1 MEIKELV
8 DQLNAANTELKNMR
22 DKAEK
27 EAKANGEALAETKAK
42 LEEAEAKFDGLKGE
56 FEKLDEKLIAM
67 EKEQKRR
74 FDNAPNQRKTMG
86 AQFVESQL
94 FTDEL
99 KHNTGFGKRFEA
111 KDISNLAASA
121 GALVSNYRDPE
132 VYRSVGGRRQ
142 LRIRDLLTQVPV
154 SGSNAVEIMR
164 YASITDNAGPQQP
177 SPANTAVG
185 AGELQAKAKSD
196 YTWELVTVP
205 VRTMAHH
212 VIASRQV
219 LSDAGMLQSLIDTEL
234 SYGLQLLSDD
244 QILNGDGT
252 NQNLTGIL
260 NDSSIND
267 VGQIASGTTADDLP
281 AAMIDHIR
289 AAITECQKSEYYNI
303 NGLLLN
309 PVDWNTLETAKATD
323 GHYLLVAFAA
333 TSDEA
338 PRVWRVPVIVTN
350 AIAEGT
356 FLLGDWSMGAKLY
369 VREGVSIRVA
379 EQHAELFTSN
389 GVAILGEERYALGVN
404 LPLAFCKGDFTVAT
418 P

>member
-27 EAKANGEALAETKAK
+27 EAKANGEALAETKEK
-42 LEEAEAKFDGLKGE
+42 LEAAEQKFSGLSE
-56 FEKLDEKLIAM
+56 QFTKLDEKLIQM

-74 FDNAPNQRKTMG
+74 FDNPASQVKSMG
-86 AQFVESQL
+86 AQFVESEL
-94 FTDEL
+94 FTGEL
-99 KHNTGFGKRFEA
+99 KNGSGFGKRVEV

-121 GALVSNYRDPE
+121 GALVDNYRDPE

-142 LRIRDLLTQVPV
+142 LRIRDLLPQVAV

-164 YASITDNAGPQQP
+164 YASVTDNAGPQQP
-177 SPANTAVG
+177 GVADAAIG
-185 AGELQAKAKSD
+185 AGELETKAKSD
-196 YTWELVTVP
+196 YTWQLVTVP

-234 SYGLQLLSDD
+234 NYGLQLLSDE

-260 NDSSIND
+260 NDGSIND

-289 AAITECQKSEYYNI
+289 AAITECQKNEYYNI

-356 FLLGDWSMGAKLY
+356 FLLGDWNMGAKLY

-379 EQHAELFTSN
+379 EQHASLFTSN
-389 GVAILGEERYALGVN
+389 GVAILGEERYCLGVN
-404 LPLAFCKGDFTVAT
+404 LPLAFCKGDFTVA

>member
-8 DQLNAANTELKNMR
+8 EQLQTANTELKNI
-22 DKAEK
+22 KAQAEK
-27 EAKANGEALAETKAK
+27 EAEAQGAALAETKQALADAQAK
-42 LEEAEAKFDGLKGE
+42 YDDQLKAME
-56 FEKLDEKLIAM
+56 EKLTSM
-67 EKEQKRR
+67 EVESKRFR
-74 FDNAPNQRKTMG
+74 ANVPGQRKTIG
-86 AQFVESQL
+86 AQFVESEL
-94 FTDEL
+94 FNNEL
-99 KHNTGFGKRFEA
+99 KNNTGFGRRFEA
-111 KDISNLAASA
+111 KDITNLAASA
-121 GALVSNYRDPE
+121 GALVDNYRDPE
-132 VYRSVGGRRQ
+132 VYRSVGGMRQ
-142 LRIRDLLTQVPV
+142 LRVRDLLPQVPV

-164 YASITDNAGPQQP
+164 YASVTNNAAPQQP
-177 SPANTAVG
+177 TPANTAVG
-185 AGELQAKAKSD
+185 AGELVAKAKSD
-196 YTWELVTVP
+196 YTWQLVTVP
-205 VRTMAHH
+205 ICTMAHH

-219 LSDAGMLQSLIDTEL
+219 LSDAAQLQSLIDSEL
-234 SYGLQLLSDD
+234 AYGLQLLSDD

-267 VGQIASGTTADDLP
+267 VGEIANGTAPADLP

-289 AAITECQKSEYYNI
+289 AAITECQKNEYYNI

-309 PVDWNTLETAKATD
+309 PVDWQTLETAKATD

-333 TSDEA
+333 SSEET

-350 AIAEGT
+350 AIDAGS
-356 FLLGDWSMGAKLY
+356 FLVGDWQMGAKLY

-404 LPLAFCKGDFTVAT
+404 LPLAFCKGSFEVAT
-418 P
+418 S